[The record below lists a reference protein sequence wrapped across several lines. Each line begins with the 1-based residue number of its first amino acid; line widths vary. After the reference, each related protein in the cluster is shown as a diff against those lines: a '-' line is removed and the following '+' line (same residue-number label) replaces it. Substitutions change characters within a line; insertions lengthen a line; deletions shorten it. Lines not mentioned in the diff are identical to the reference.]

1 MKYFQMEGEMEK
13 SLIEELKQ
21 LLSLI
26 ENYKE
31 EAKELSIQKEGF
43 NTVKKH
49 LNLAIEESKSAVELL
64 IENINTSLELI
75 NSSLNEIKNIK
86 ENNDNLNLE
95 KIESNLEKVVSV
107 LTDSLTSLEFQDILA
122 QRLQKTLMFLSDV
135 EKTILKI
142 LLMLGINE
150 EEFKDKQE
158 ELKKKLEELEWKKEL
173 SQNDVDNIL
182 KEFGL

>member
-1 MKYFQMEGEMEK
+1 MEK

-31 EAKELSIQKEGF
+31 EAKELGIKKEGF
-43 NTVKKH
+43 NTVKNH
-49 LNLAIEESKSAVELL
+49 LNLAIEESKNAVELL
-64 IENINTSLELI
+64 IENINASLDLI
-75 NSSLNEIKNIK
+75 NSTIEEVKYLR
-86 ENNDNLNLE
+86 ENSDNKVLE
-95 KIESNLEKVVSV
+95 KIEGNLQKVVEI
-107 LTDSLTSLEFQDILA
+107 LTNSLTSLEFQDILA
-122 QRLQKTLMFLSDV
+122 QRLQKTISFLSDV

-142 LLMLGINE
+142 LLILGIKE

-158 ELKKKLEELEWKKEL
+158 DFKKKLEELEWKKEV
-173 SQNDVDNIL
+173 SQDDVDDIL

>member
-1 MKYFQMEGEMEK
+1 MEK
-13 SLIEELKQ
+13 PLMEELKK

-26 ENYKE
+26 ENYKK
-31 EAKELSIQKEGF
+31 EAKELGIQKEGF

-64 IENINTSLELI
+64 IKNINISLELI
-75 NSSLNEIKNIK
+75 NSSLNEIKNLK
-86 ENNDNLNLE
+86 ENNDNLSLE
-95 KIESNLEKVVSV
+95 KLESDLERVVSI

-122 QRLQKTLMFLSDV
+122 QRLQKTLMFLSDI

-158 ELKKKLEELEWKKEL
+158 ELKKKLEELEWKKDL
-173 SQNDVDNIL
+173 SQDDVDDIL